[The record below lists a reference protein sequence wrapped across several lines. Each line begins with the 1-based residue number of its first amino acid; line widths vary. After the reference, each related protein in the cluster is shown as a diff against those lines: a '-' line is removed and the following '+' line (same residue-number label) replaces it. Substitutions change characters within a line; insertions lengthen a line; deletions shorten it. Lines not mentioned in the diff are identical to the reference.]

1 MLSEV
6 ATDFDRDTAI
16 TPLSEDTY
24 ETFLGDRWSIGVV
37 PNGGYS
43 TAPIIRAL
51 CERTGRATPVSVT
64 THFYRPA
71 VQLARGHIQTEVH
84 RSGKTFAHGTGTL
97 GQEGQERSR
106 TTAVLGDLPVDPSS
120 ELIAPPPVSIPG
132 PDECP
137 GRHGGSQ
144 GISLP
149 LLDVVDVRLHPDG
162 PGRAEDG
169 AVVLSGWVRFHDER
183 PPDPLALTFFADA
196 FPPAVL
202 GVIDNVGWVPSLE
215 LTVHVRRAPVDGWIR
230 AAVSTTD
237 IQNDLLIEDVL
248 LWDETGALVAQA
260 RQLAKPL
267 LKS

>member
-1 MLSEV
+1 MLTGVTS
-6 ATDFDRDTAI
+6 DFDEDTAI
-16 TPLSEDTY
+16 TSLENGWY
-24 ETFLGDRWSIGVV
+24 ETVLGDRWSIGVV

-51 CERTGRATPVSVT
+51 CERTGKPTPLSVT

-71 VQLARGHIQTEVH
+71 EQLASARIGTEVH
-84 RSGKTFAHGTGTL
+84 RIGRTFAYATGTL
-97 GQEGQERSR
+97 DQGEVERSR

-120 ELIAPPPVSIPG
+120 ELIAPPPIPM
-132 PDECP
+132 PDPDDCP
-137 GRHGGSQ
+137 DRQGGSQ
-144 GISLP
+144 GIHLP

-162 PGRAEDG
+162 PTRAADG
-169 AVVLSGWVRFHDER
+169 AVVLSGWVRFHDQR

-202 GVIDNVGWVPSLE
+202 GVIAEVGWVPSLE
-215 LTVHVRRAPVDGWIR
+215 LTVHVRRFPVDGWIR
-230 AAVSTTD
+230 AAVSTSD

-248 LWDETGALVAQA
+248 LWDDSGALVAQA

-267 LKS
+267 IKS